1 MKRRKGRRKRKTVI
15 RARRRKPPAG
25 KEPPFAPR
33 YAINTVETI
42 DVDIGVEHQELRRFS
57 HVPLRWSGGRV
68 GGCQLARHGV
78 KGDARG
84 REAGEGE
91 AGKKK
96 RTRGGEERDAIQDLL
111 DERVYILVSS
121 LSPPSRTLLARPRFP
136 RVASVCLEIFLLDS
150 MDISNGVI
158 SLIITGRF
166 PKFFSEIKIINN

>member
-1 MKRRKGRRKRKTVI
+1 MKRRRGRRKRKTVI

-91 AGKKK
+91 VRRVK
-96 RTRGGEERDAIQDLL
+96 RRGRWEARNATRYKTCWMS
-111 DERVYILVSS
+111 VYTSS
-121 LSPPSRTLLARPRFP
+121 SPLSRPLPGPLLARPRFP
-136 RVASVCLEIFLLDS
+136 RVASVSRNLPPTRWIFR
-150 MDISNGVI
+150 MGWF
-158 SLIITGRF
+158 RW
-166 PKFFSEIKIINN
+166 